1 VSKTIGVPLAKLA
14 AKVMVGKKL
23 SELGFER
30 ETRVSHIA
38 IKKSVF
44 PFNRFPGVDIILGP
58 EMKST
63 GEVMGI
69 DDTFGMAF
77 AKAHMAAG
85 QDLPLEGQV
94 FVSVVD
100 RDKKYMPAICKD
112 LQELGFQ
119 IIATPGTAK
128 YLEAGGLTDIT
139 TVRKIAHG
147 SPNI

>member
-1 VSKTIGVPLAKLA
+1 QLGKALDVRGLMNVQFAIKGDTVYVLEVNPRASRTVPFVSKTIGVPLAKLA

-69 DDTFGMAF
+69 DDTFG
-77 AKAHMAAG
+77 
-85 QDLPLEGQV
+85 
-94 FVSVVD
+94 
-100 RDKKYMPAICKD
+100 
-112 LQELGFQ
+112 
-119 IIATPGTAK
+119 
-128 YLEAGGLTDIT
+128 
-139 TVRKIAHG
+139 
-147 SPNI
+147 

>member
-1 VSKTIGVPLAKLA
+1 
-14 AKVMVGKKL
+14 
-23 SELGFER
+23 
-30 ETRVSHIA
+30 
-38 IKKSVF
+38 
-44 PFNRFPGVDIILGP
+44 
-58 EMKST
+58 
-63 GEVMGI
+63 
-69 DDTFGMAF
+69 
-77 AKAHMAAG
+77 AAG

-139 TVRKIAHG
+139 TVRKIAQG
-147 SPNI
+147 SPNILDCMERGEVKLVINTPSGRGRQFDEAKVRERTIQLNIPCTTTIPAARAAVHGIRELKTR